1 MVFQLFLL
9 EKILVERFFF
19 GDGGMT
25 KGEAIRRM
33 EYAGVSQKSG
43 QLWWRKNLKII
54 SIHYYY
60 YYYYNDKE

>member
-9 EKILVERFFF
+9 EKIIVERFFF

-43 QLWWRKNLKII
+43 QL
-54 SIHYYY
+54 
-60 YYYYNDKE
+60 